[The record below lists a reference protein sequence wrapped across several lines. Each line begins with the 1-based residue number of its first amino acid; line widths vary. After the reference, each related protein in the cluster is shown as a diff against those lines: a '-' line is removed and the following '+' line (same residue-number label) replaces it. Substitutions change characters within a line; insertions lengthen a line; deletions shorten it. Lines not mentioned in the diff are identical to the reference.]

1 MFIAKQSKQKERL
14 FPRMKVKLRAA
25 GCCFP
30 NDMKNQRVAYTTQV
44 TCFEKILRI
53 RRFIYPF
60 FFGRCVIKMI
70 DLPRNVLSLGE
81 TMCQSFYLSLE
92 FRLNTSKNCACVMLA
107 IVV

>member
-1 MFIAKQSKQKERL
+1 
-14 FPRMKVKLRAA
+14 MKVKLRAA

-53 RRFIYPF
+53 RRFIYPI

-92 FRLNTSKNCACVMLA
+92 FRLNTSKNCACVMLV